1 MKKLEPKEGGKT
13 LDEVLGRHVRKMDP
27 TGKRQCR
34 NNGIRLTPGSWT
46 EEPNLTPRPRGRR
59 RTIVI
64 IEE

>member
-1 MKKLEPKEGGKT
+1 MLLKKKEGGKT
-13 LDEVLGRHVRKMDP
+13 LDEVLGRPVRKLP
-27 TGKRQCR
+27 PSVEPQRHE
-34 NNGIRLTPGSWT
+34 GIRLMPGSWT

>member
-1 MKKLEPKEGGKT
+1 MLLKKKEGGKSLEET
-13 LDEVLGRHVRKMDP
+13 LGHPIGSPRV
-27 TGKRQCR
+27 RQCR

-46 EEPNLTPRPRGRR
+46 EEPNLTPRPRRGR